1 MKNIIYFF
9 LAIILCFN
17 NSISAQALY
26 ENLPKPTP
34 TQLSWQDMEL
44 TMFIHFGP
52 ATWQD
57 QEYDDL
63 STPLSKINPSKLN
76 TDQWANVAKSYGAKM
91 IIFSAKHTGGFCLV
105 ANRNN
110 KLWNKGNSMEKWK
123 R

>member
-91 IIFSAKHTGGFCLV
+91 IIFSAKHWRICLV